1 MQPEGVDYDRNAVDV
16 ARDIHQS
23 TYGISSDPL
32 MQFSIVFS
40 ALIHDADHTGLTN
53 AELIKL
59 KTRASQVY
67 REKSVAEQNSVDL
80 AWQLLFDSRFREL
93 RACIYT
99 TKEELHR
106 FRQLIINAVM
116 ATDIA
121 DKELKQ
127 LRDSRW
133 GDAFYK
139 KECALDIN
147 GNDGNDANLE
157 KTNLDRKATIVFEC
171 IVQASDIIHCM
182 QHWQTYQK
190 FNKRLFEERYL
201 AWLNGHFDKD
211 PSLGWYGGELWF
223 YDNYIIPLAE
233 KLNKCGVFGVS
244 YDENLTWA
252 RENRR
257 EWESKGK
264 EIVADMASEMRAKY
278 MDRVAR
284 REKELLEQQEE

>member
-1 MQPEGVDYDRNAVDV
+1 MRRIVRPEGVDYDRDDIAV
-16 ARDIHQS
+16 ARDIHES
-23 TYGISSDPL
+23 TYGISSDVL
-32 MQFSIVFS
+32 MQFSVVFS

-53 AELIKL
+53 AELNNMR
-59 KTRASQVY
+59 TNASRFY
-67 REKSVAEQNSVDL
+67 RNKSVAEQNSVDL
-80 AWQLLFDSRFREL
+80 AWRLLFDARFQEL
-93 RACIYT
+93 RSCIYT
-99 TKEELHR
+99 TTAELKR
-106 FRQLIINAVM
+106 FRQLIVNAVM

-127 LRDSRW
+127 LRDGRW
-133 GDAFYK
+133 SDAFDTE
-139 KECALDIN
+139 ECPVSGLLGKLN
-147 GNDGNDANLE
+147 V
-157 KTNLDRKATIVFEC
+157 DRKATIVFEC

-257 EWESKGK
+257 EWESKGQD
-264 EIVADMASEMRAKY
+264 IVAELNAEMRTKY
-278 MDRVAR
+278 ADRAAQ
-284 REKELLEQQEE
+284 REQKLLQQQ